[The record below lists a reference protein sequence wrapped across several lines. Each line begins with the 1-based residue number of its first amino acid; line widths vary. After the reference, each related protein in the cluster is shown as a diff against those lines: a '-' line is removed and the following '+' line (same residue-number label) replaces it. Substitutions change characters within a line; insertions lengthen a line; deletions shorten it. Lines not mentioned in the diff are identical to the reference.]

1 MKFNAAGES
10 AISQTS
16 LFLDRAQYGG
26 VHPATGSLI

>member
-1 MKFNAAGES
+1 MRLERES
-10 AISQTS
+10 PISQTS